1 MVMKKLLNLDSGTIR
16 SPGAD
21 HKKKS
26 RHDIAIIGMGVKMP
40 MAETVDQF
48 WSNIRSGVDCISAFP
63 VLRRKDIDLIYRAR
77 GREAEQMSYYEAAYL
92 DEIDKFDYNFFKIAP
107 KEASL
112 MDPAQRLFLETVWQA
127 IEDAG
132 YGGRKICGS
141 KTGIMIGYTPSM
153 INSYAGFIFEF
164 EHSAIQMAAVGNI
177 PAILPSRIAY
187 LLDLKG
193 PTMFLD
199 TACSSSLIAVHLAC
213 RSIRC
218 GECDMAVAGGVK
230 LILTPIEDPE
240 EKLGIESADFRT
252 KAFDDRSDGTGLGEG
267 LAVVLL
273 KPLAKALKDKD
284 HIYAVIKG
292 GAANQDG
299 YSASLTA
306 PNPLAHAAAIE
317 AAWRQA
323 GIDPETISY
332 IETHGT
338 GTKIGDPIEV
348 EGISRAFRRHTAR
361 NQFCGIG
368 TVKTNIGHLYEAS
381 GIAGLIKAALAL
393 EHRELPPT
401 LHFNVPNQYIG
412 FAESPIYVNTKL
424 TEWQSGDFPRR
435 CGVNSF
441 GMGGTNCHIVLEEA
455 PPPVATDFPAEAGAF
470 YVFTLS
476 AKQWDGFNGLIAK
489 YGDWFD
495 GNSGYDIAEI
505 CYTANTGRGHYNI
518 RLAVIASDFGELQA
532 KLFRFINSGKLPN
545 VAEGIYLGEHTP
557 IGNRNARKANEL
569 TDEAKRGLTASSQGK
584 VRQFLKTGKTDY
596 NLADAICELYVR
608 GAEIDWERFYRG
620 RKIKKLRLPTYSFEK
635 TRCWLD
641 ITAAK
646 PKYENTGL
654 YYQVVWE
661 PDVFVSLPE
670 DSVNPGPE
678 LTGENILLIYDA
690 LSAAT
695 MNEAAVAYLRHGC
708 NSLIEVELGD
718 EYRKIDDQKYQIR
731 NCEADFDELLTE
743 LQNKNLTQVIHSP
756 ALGSKNCGD
765 TLNDLTANLHKG
777 LYSLFFLM
785 KSIQKALDGH
795 ALKLFILSYCAATV
809 TGTEGVIKPENSSLA
824 ALGRIFTREN
834 PLVKCKFIDTDDY
847 FEIGRIYAELQR
859 ECDGGQV
866 AYRENQRY
874 FPEFREVD
882 LAGYQSGQ
890 PVAIKSDGVYIITGG
905 AGGIGLEIAKYLA
918 SKNRVNIALI
928 NRSPLPERDKWP
940 EITGCDGWDKTAGRI
955 SAIREIET
963 NGSTVCWYS
972 ADVSDFTA
980 MEAVFHNL
988 RAKFS
993 QINGIVHAAGAWS
1006 DGLIH
1011 EKNES
1016 AFAQTIRPK
1025 IEGTWILANLTQHD
1039 NLDFLVL
1046 FSSIAAIYG
1055 APGQGDY
1062 AAANSYLNAFA
1073 AWLRKRGRRGL
1084 AINWVT
1090 WLETGMAV
1098 ATNTNIGTAFKGLAT
1113 KQGIE
1118 AFAAVL
1124 DSRIDQVVV
1133 GEIDYE
1139 SDLVLLLEK
1148 APLALSAKIK
1158 RNFAKKKS
1166 SYSVRSK
1173 HRPGT
1178 TIGEVAL
1185 TGGDGG
1191 GIFTETE
1198 RKVAQVWGEV
1208 LGYPE
1213 LDIEDSFF
1221 ELGGDSLQATIM
1233 VAKFYKEFNLEIS
1246 LRELLTTPTIQGL
1259 AKYIQGKTEIR
1270 GDAAAKMAGA
1280 VAEIAN
1286 RSGETLD
1293 DDLIDLAD

>member
-1 MVMKKLLNLDSGTIR
+1 MVKQKLLNIDSGSLR
-16 SPGAD
+16 SPGGD
-21 HKKKS
+21 LKKPS

-63 VLRRKDIDLIYRAR
+63 PQRRKDIDPIYRAR

-107 KEASL
+107 KEAAL
-112 MDPAQRLFLETVWQA
+112 MDPAQRLFLETAWQA

-164 EHSAIQMAAVGNI
+164 EHASLQMAAVGNI

-193 PTMFLD
+193 PAMFLD

-213 RSIRC
+213 QSIRC
-218 GECDMAVAGGVK
+218 GECDMAIAGGVK
-230 LILTPIEDPE
+230 LILTPVEDPE

-273 KPLAKALKDKD
+273 KPLAKALQDQD

-292 GAANQDG
+292 SAANQDG

-332 IETHGT
+332 IEAHGT

-348 EGISRAFRRHTAR
+348 EGICRAFRRYTAK

-393 EHRELPPT
+393 KHREIPPT
-401 LHFNVPNQYIG
+401 LHFTVPNQYIG
-412 FAESPIYVNTKL
+412 FEESPIYVNMKL

-455 PPPVATDFPAEAGAF
+455 PPPATADFPAEAGF
-470 YVFTLS
+470 LYVFTLS
-476 AKQWDGFNGLIAK
+476 AKHWNGFNGLLAQ
-489 YGDWFD
+489 YGNWFD
-495 GNSGYDIAEI
+495 GNGDCKIAEI

-518 RLAVIASDFGELQA
+518 RLAIIAGSLGELRA
-532 KLFRFINSGKLPN
+532 KLSRFNRGGKLPI
-545 VAEGIYLGEHTP
+545 VAEGIYCGEHTP
-557 IGNRNARKANEL
+557 IGNRKARKENEL

-584 VRQFLKTGKTDY
+584 VRQFIKTGKTDY
-596 NLADAICELYVR
+596 NLANAICELYVR
-608 GAEIDWERFYRG
+608 GAEIDWERFWRG
-620 RKIKKLRLPTYSFEK
+620 RKIRKLRLPTYSFEK

-641 ITAAK
+641 IPAAK
-646 PKYENTGL
+646 PNYENTGL
-654 YYQVVWE
+654 YYHVVWE
-661 PDVFVSLPE
+661 REELMSLPE
-670 DSVNPGPE
+670 ETVNPCPE
-678 LTGENILLIYDA
+678 WMGETILLIQDA
-690 LSAAT
+690 LSGET
-695 MNEAAVAYLRHGC
+695 MNEAAVAYLRNKC
-708 NSLIEVELGD
+708 NSLIEVRLGN
-718 EYRKIDDQKYQIR
+718 EYRKVDDQNYQIR
-731 NCEADFDELLTE
+731 NCEADFDQLLIE
-743 LQNKNLTQVIHSP
+743 LQNKNITQVIHSP
-756 ALGSKNCGD
+756 ALGNKNSGA
-765 TLNDLTANLHKG
+765 TLHDLTANLHQG
-777 LYSLFFLM
+777 LYSLFYLM
-785 KSIQKALDGH
+785 KAIQKALGGQ
-795 ALKLFILSYCAATV
+795 ALKLFILSYCAAAV
-809 TGTEGVIKPENSSLA
+809 TGAEGVIKPENSALA

-834 PLVKCKFIDTDDY
+834 PLIKCKFIDTDDH
-847 FEIGRIYAELQR
+847 FAIDQIYAELR
-859 ECDGGQV
+859 RDCGDGQV
-866 AYRENQRY
+866 AYRENKRY

-882 LAGYQSGQ
+882 LADFPLGQ
-890 PVAIKSDGVYIITGG
+890 PVAIKSDGVYVITGG

-928 NRSPLPERDKWP
+928 NRSPLPEREQWP
-940 EITGCDGWDKTAGRI
+940 EITGCNAKDKLAGRI

-963 NGSTVCWYS
+963 NGSAVCWYS
-972 ADVSDFTA
+972 ADVSDFNA
-980 MEAVFHNL
+980 MEAVFHDL
-988 RAKFS
+988 RAKFVK
-993 QINGIVHAAGAWS
+993 INGIIHAAGAWS
-1006 DGLIH
+1006 DGPIH
-1011 EKNES
+1011 QKSES

-1073 AWLRKRGRRGL
+1073 AWLRKSGRRGL

-1098 ATNTNIGTAFKGLAT
+1098 ATHTNIGTAFKGLT
-1113 KQGIE
+1113 TGRGIE
-1118 AFAAVL
+1118 AFGAVL
-1124 DSRIDQVVV
+1124 DSEMDQVVV

-1148 APLALSAKIK
+1148 APLAFSAKIK
-1158 RNFAKKKS
+1158 HNFAKKKS
-1166 SYSVRSK
+1166 SFSVRSK
-1173 HRPGT
+1173 HQPGMA
-1178 TIGEVAL
+1178 IGEVVLA
-1185 TGGDGG
+1185 GGDGS
-1191 GIFTETE
+1191 GIYTETE
-1198 RKVAQVWGEV
+1198 RKVAQVWGEI

-1233 VAKFYKEFNLEIS
+1233 VAKFYKEFKLEIP
-1246 LRELLTTPTIQGL
+1246 LRELLSTPTIQGL
-1259 AKYIQGKTEIR
+1259 AKYIQGKTENT
-1270 GDAAAKMAGA
+1270 GNAAVEMVGA

-1286 RSGETLD
+1286 RPGETLD
-1293 DDLIDLAD
+1293 DDLMDLTD